1 MILKVIF
8 FTNVFSSQKLVDVLN
23 NRVIEISFPT
33 KPDLNFLNESDRK
46 FIHNQ
51 VYRQIHDNELKT
63 DYINSQKTC
72 LMHDS
77 QTLKIGINI
86 EFD

>member
-8 FTNVFSSQKLVDVLN
+8 FTNTFSSRKLVDVLN
-23 NRVIEISFPT
+23 NRVTGISFPT
-33 KPDLNFLNESDRK
+33 KPDLNFLDESDRK

-51 VYRQIHDNELKT
+51 VYRQLHDNELKT
-63 DYINSQKTC
+63 NYINSQKTC
-72 LMHDS
+72 LKHDS